1 MVMKAKTLLLVLGIL
16 IGLAAATLM
25 PRFWQRLVPQ
35 RWKTAPTEGVVEEKR
50 WEEDRLLLTLVT
62 SDGAVLATF
71 TQRVS
76 EIDLLVVPGDTVSL
90 SLDGYRPFVEDPE
103 IVRVIKAR
111 AGQEISEPPA
121 ALSPEGGP
129 TLPEADESGRAASLP
144 EEGAS
149 PTS

>member
-1 MVMKAKTLLLVLGIL
+1 MKVKTLLLVLGIL

-25 PRFWQRLVPQ
+25 PGFWQTLVPQ
-35 RWKTAPTEGVVEEKR
+35 GWKTAPTEGVVEEKG

-103 IVRVIKAR
+103 IVRVVKAP
-111 AGQEISEPPA
+111 AGQEVPEPPA
-121 ALSPEGGP
+121 LLAPESGP
-129 TLPEADESGRAASLP
+129 TLPEPDESGSGESLP